1 MSYVEHNIGTIRSF
15 TQLDAW
21 KQGHQLVLS
30 IYAYT
35 KKFPKDE
42 LFGLVSQMRRASVSI
57 TSNIAE
63 GFRRRTLKEK
73 RQFFT
78 TSLASLTEIQ
88 NQLLISRDVQY
99 ITNDAFNQLAV
110 HSARVGKLINGLLRS
125 LKKI

>member
-1 MSYVEHNIGTIRSF
+1 MSYVEQSIGTIRSF

-30 IYAYT
+30 IYTCT
-35 KKFPKDE
+35 KAFPKDE
-42 LFGLVSQMRRASVSI
+42 LFGLTSQMRRASVSI

-63 GFRRRTLKEK
+63 GFRRRTIKEK
-73 RQFFT
+73 RQFFS

-99 ITNDAFNQLAV
+99 IAHDVFDQLAQQSV
-110 HSARVGKLINGLLRS
+110 RVGKLINGLLRN